1 MKIGIFLVFRK
12 DPQGYVLGGKLV
24 QSIRKHMPGE
34 EIVHLT
40 DETSPQLIGTDLV
53 RKVPNGKML
62 ECRIKHY
69 SECEGEWLLLDTD
82 VMVKQSV
89 RDVFND
95 ASWDLALADRN
106 WSHNPQTHEAFTQIP
121 YNTGVVFSRNN
132 MFWHFVLDEWSKAK
146 ENDWNSEQRAVW
158 QVIRTGQF
166 RVKILPGMVY
176 NYPPKDQ
183 KDPCTGAALVHYKG
197 QTRKLWMRGLP

>member
-40 DETSPQLIGTDLV
+40 DETSPQLIGTDSV

-82 VMVKQSV
+82 VLVMQSV
-89 RDVFND
+89 RDVFTG
-95 ASWDLALADRN
+95 ATWDLAVADRACP
-106 WSHNPQTHEAFTQIP
+106 HNPQTHETWSAIP
-121 YNTGVVFSRNN
+121 YNTGVVFSRSPQ
-132 MFWHFVLDEWSKAK
+132 FWSLVLDTWRTSED
-146 ENDWNSEQRAVW
+146 NDWNSEQKAVW
-158 QVIRTGQF
+158 AVIRTGYY

-183 KDPCTGAALVHYKG
+183 KDPCTGAALVHFEG
-197 QTRKLWMRGLP
+197 QKRKFWMRSR